1 MIRTR
6 EVNIDGVAANLV
18 DLVKTSMK
26 WAGTHDMI
34 IVFVDIMKPPMD
46 WALVWI
52 GVQLHMKLTRH

>member
-1 MIRTR
+1 M
-6 EVNIDGVAANLV
+6 V

-46 WALVWI
+46 WASCMDRSAITHEADEALRKPDI
-52 GVQLHMKLTRH
+52 PSHGLG